1 MNAII
6 PHLISA
12 LPLAAVLGLGAGDG
26 GSASLADDARVVSE
40 LDTRFQ
46 EAVKHNDADT
56 MAKIFHDDVVLVVG
70 SGRVFTRDDMLNEAR
85 SGVIAYEQQNEEPGS
100 QTVRVW
106 GDTAVVTAKL
116 WIKGLESGKPFER
129 KVWFTDTYVRTD
141 RGWRYFFG
149 QSSLGLPNS

>member
-12 LPLAAVLGLGAGDG
+12 LPLAAILSMGAAGP
-26 GSASLADDARVVSE
+26 GSASTAEDARIVGE

-56 MAKIFHDDVVLVVG
+56 MAQIFHDDVVLVVG
-70 SGRVFTRDDMLNEAR
+70 SGKVFSRDDMLNEAR
-85 SGVIAYEQQNEEPGS
+85 SGVMTYEQQDEEPGT

-116 WIKGLESGKPFER
+116 WIKGTEAGKPFDR
-129 KVWFTDTYVRTD
+129 KVWFTDTYVRTE

-149 QSSLGLPNS
+149 QSSLALPNS

>member
-12 LPLAAVLGLGAGDG
+12 LPLDAVLGLGAAGA
-26 GSASLADDARVVSE
+26 ASLANDARVVGE

-46 EAVKHNDADT
+46 DAVKHNDAET

-85 SGVIAYEQQNEEPGS
+85 SGVMTYEQQDEEPGS
-100 QTVRVW
+100 QIVRVW

-116 WIKGLESGKPFER
+116 WIKGAEAGKPFER
-129 KVWFTDTYVRTD
+129 KLWFTDTYVRTD

-149 QSSLGLPNS
+149 QSSLSLPNS

>member
-12 LPLAAVLGLGAGDG
+12 LPLAAVLGLGAGDR
-26 GSASLADDARVVSE
+26 GSASLADDARVVGE

-46 EAVKHNDADT
+46 EAVKLNDADA
-56 MAKIFHDDVVLVVG
+56 MAGIFHGDVVLVVG
-70 SGRVFTRDDMLNEAR
+70 SGKVFTREDMLNEAR
-85 SGVIAYEQQNEEPGS
+85 SGAITYEQQDEEPGT
-100 QTVRVW
+100 QTVRVC

-116 WIKGLESGKPFER
+116 RIKGVQAGKPFER

-149 QSSLGLPNS
+149 QSSLPLPNA